1 MNPQLMKHN
10 LFHQDRF
17 VKFRSLNILL
27 TLFVFIIF
35 LMTLGCSEVADQST
49 KFDLNLYETKD
60 YKDGQKYIFTPN
72 KNKPTIINF
81 WFPSCPPCISEMPDI
96 DSVYLEYKDQID
108 VVGIQ
113 LIGIDSVSNGKKFVS
128 EGGFSYA
135 IGADLESEIV
145 INYDVT
151 LFPTT
156 LFIDSNGKIIRSWQ
170 GIISKEEIIEIIN
183 PILNMEN

>member
-1 MNPQLMKHN
+1 MKHN

-72 KNKPTIINF
+72 KNK
-81 WFPSCPPCISEMPDI
+81 
-96 DSVYLEYKDQID
+96 
-108 VVGIQ
+108 
-113 LIGIDSVSNGKKFVS
+113 
-128 EGGFSYA
+128 
-135 IGADLESEIV
+135 
-145 INYDVT
+145 
-151 LFPTT
+151 
-156 LFIDSNGKIIRSWQ
+156 
-170 GIISKEEIIEIIN
+170 
-183 PILNMEN
+183 